1 MESNH
6 ERGYGLESGVSGA
19 EKRVP
24 DLAHVLGVDPVSALA
39 IENALF
45 DVRDIAARRVS
56 YVLLREAGVAPVAAD
71 RLRREY
77 SLVWSFVWTEG
88 AHLLQRAEQLR
99 TLRDPERAWLV
110 ASVPRADR
118 RDHAARRRWAAIRA
132 ASDESRPL
140 AAAPRGSVDQPDAGG
155 STATDTPLESC
166 PRCGDD
172 LSTYALDACE
182 AVTCDGCGYARLA
195 TDNRV
200 ETPERS
206 SWAEA
211 LRTFVADR

>member
-1 MESNH
+1 MEQSH
-6 ERGYGLESGVSGA
+6 ERGDEPESGLENV
-19 EKRVP
+19 ERRVP
-24 DLAHVLGVDPVSALA
+24 DLAAVLDVDAVSALA
-39 IENALF
+39 IENAPFGVSDL
-45 DVRDIAARRVS
+45 AARRVS
-56 YVLLREAGVAPVAAD
+56 YVMLREAGVAPVAAD

-110 ASVPRADR
+110 ASVPRAER

-132 ASDESRPL
+132 AADGSRPPADDTAG
-140 AAAPRGSVDQPDAGG
+140 AADPSGAGG
-155 STATDTPLESC
+155 STATPSSGSC

-172 LSTYALDACE
+172 LSTYALDARE

-200 ETPERS
+200 ETAERS

-211 LRTFVADR
+211 VRAFVADR